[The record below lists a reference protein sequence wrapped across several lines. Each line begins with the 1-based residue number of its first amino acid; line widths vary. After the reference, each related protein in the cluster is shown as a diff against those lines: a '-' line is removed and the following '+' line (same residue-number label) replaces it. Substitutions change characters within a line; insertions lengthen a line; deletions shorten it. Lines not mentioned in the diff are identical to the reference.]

1 MNKNKSRK
9 LRIGDLVRMKG
20 YDNSLGLVTEE
31 CTIEKDIMYPL
42 EGVDKVP
49 AARVKWTRN
58 RPNAD
63 GGSIERV
70 YFEKGLELVKRGNG

>member
-20 YDNSLGLVTEE
+20 YDDSLGLVTEE
-31 CTIEKDIMYPL
+31 CTIEQDIMHPM
-42 EGVDKVP
+42 EGIDNVP

-58 RPNAD
+58 RPNANKGQED
-63 GGSIERV
+63 RI
-70 YFEKGLELVKRGNG
+70 YYEKVLELVERG